1 MSPFIYCYTEFHYAE
16 YRYAE
21 CRYAEFPYAE
31 SRYAEFPYAE
41 CRHAEC
47 RGAANKT
54 TFQLLAIMICVG
66 APYDKCNVDFQVRLW
81 QLTHP

>member
-1 MSPFIYCYTEFHYAE
+1 MSPFVYFYTEFRYAE

-21 CRYAEFPYAE
+21 CRYTEFPFAE

-41 CRHAEC
+41 CRYAEC
-47 RGAANKT
+47 RGVNKSSYEP
-54 TFQLLAIMICVG
+54 LAIMICVR
-66 APYDKCNVDFQVRLW
+66 APYDKFNVDFQVILW